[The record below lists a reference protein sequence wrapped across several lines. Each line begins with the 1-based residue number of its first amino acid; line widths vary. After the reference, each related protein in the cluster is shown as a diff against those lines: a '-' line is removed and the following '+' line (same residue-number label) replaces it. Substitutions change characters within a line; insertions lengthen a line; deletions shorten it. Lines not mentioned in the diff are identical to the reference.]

1 MEWKKMKKIDWG
13 TILVYSFVVLMFLI
27 LLAITFFQIKADIDI
42 ITSKDIP
49 FWLKWK
55 LLQRR

>member
-1 MEWKKMKKIDWG
+1 MKKIDWG